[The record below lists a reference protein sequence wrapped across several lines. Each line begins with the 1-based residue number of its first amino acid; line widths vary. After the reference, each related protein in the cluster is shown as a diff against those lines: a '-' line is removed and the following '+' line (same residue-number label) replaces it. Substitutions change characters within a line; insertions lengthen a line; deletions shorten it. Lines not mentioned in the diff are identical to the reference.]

1 MAGPRR
7 SSDTEI
13 HDPASLSP
21 PRLLVVEA
29 RYYDDIA
36 DDLLTGAT
44 SAIRTVGA
52 SFELITVPGALEI
65 PAAIVIALDA
75 AAARGRPFDGVVAL
89 GCVVRG
95 ETSHYD
101 IVAGES
107 ARALMDIAVSRG
119 MPIGNG
125 ILTVESDQQA
135 KARSSVSEMNKGG
148 GAAEAALHMVALKR
162 RLYGASE

>member
-13 HDPASLSP
+13 YDPASLSP

-44 SAIRTVGA
+44 SVIRTVGA

-107 ARALMDIAVSRG
+107 ARALMDIAVTRRI
-119 MPIGNG
+119 PLGNG
-125 ILTVESDQQA
+125 ILTVENDQQA

-162 RLYGASE
+162 RLYGAGE